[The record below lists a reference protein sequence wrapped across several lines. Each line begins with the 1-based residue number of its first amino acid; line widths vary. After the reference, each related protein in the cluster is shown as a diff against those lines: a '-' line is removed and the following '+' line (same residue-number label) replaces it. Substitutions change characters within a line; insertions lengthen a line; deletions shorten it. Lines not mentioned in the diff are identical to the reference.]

1 MTHLTR
7 DELVAWRDRPAD
19 AERARVTAHLGAC
32 RPCASAYAEL
42 LRTAPAGQPAHF
54 RPADFVERGYAVRES
69 AGAASWVPNL
79 SSWRTWG
86 GALSAAAAL
95 ILVVTLGTQI
105 GRDTT
110 DGVRGSLL
118 ELTTPSRGKS
128 RAQAAAAGLRG
139 RGPACRP
146 DLHVE
151 RDGARC
157 RRAAD
162 HQRVRDVRRR
172 RRALTITR
180 AIAAAPSASSHA
192 RCSRRGRGGTGA
204 FAQSPFPIAMKGA
217 Q

>member
-118 ELTTPSRGKS
+118 ELTTPSVAVNRPVVLQWTTTIVAPRFAVDIKDASGNVVYHGES
-128 RAQAAAAGLRG
+128 REHRLPLPDSAVAGLLAGQTYTWSVTALDADGQPITSASGTFVAAG
-139 RGPACRP
+139 
-146 DLHVE
+146 
-151 RDGARC
+151 AR
-157 RRAAD
+157 
-162 HQRVRDVRRR
+162 
-172 RRALTITR
+172 
-180 AIAAAPSASSHA
+180 
-192 RCSRRGRGGTGA
+192 
-204 FAQSPFPIAMKGA
+204 
-217 Q
+217 